1 MEVKE
6 IKKILSTNVLTILK
20 LDNSNN
26 NLNGVIIIGIYLPNG
41 TYNGQLKKVVLHP
54 KWDDTNNGD
63 VNISINRFCDPDGS
77 IYEYDYL
84 TQQSDVPIVLNK
96 AGQSINLIYVDDDNS
111 NTSTSGYWMLLDNN
125 FDFI

>member
-1 MEVKE
+1 M
-6 IKKILSTNVLTILK
+6 
-20 LDNSNN
+20 DNNWY
-26 NLNGVIIIGIYLPNG
+26 LALPNG

-84 TQQSDVPIVLNK
+84 SQQSDVAQIVLNK